1 VTSAIETIRQPPSRT
16 LGTWPTPVTTLS
28 RGGLGEILVK
38 RDDLSGY
45 GRGGVKTR
53 KIESIASHLVDEGY
67 TALAT
72 AVGNVTN
79 LAHDL
84 VPVLRKHGIDA
95 RILVADTPRMAR
107 PDRGRLFAGLESSV
121 RLVGPSYVAVAA
133 RLARYVRQI
142 RRGGGRAFFAPPSL
156 AHPVGVMATAHG
168 FLEMV
173 AQVDAMDVPPLRTVF
188 ITAASGTTLAGFVL
202 AENLLRRQGHAPIEV
217 IGVQVYPGAVRRW
230 VHGLIRWT
238 EHALGERTHVPYG
251 RIVVRR
257 EALHGGFGRYP
268 PALARLSHE
277 LSDRHGLRID
287 PIFGAKTWSV
297 MEGHLAH
304 GRDAGSVLYWHC
316 GYTPDWERLGA
327 VG

>member
-1 VTSAIETIRQPPSRT
+1 MTSAIEAIRRPPSRA
-16 LGTWPTPVTTLS
+16 LGTWPTPVTTLN
-28 RGGLGEILVK
+28 RPGVGEILIK

-53 KIESIASHLVDEGY
+53 KIERMAGHLIDEGY

-84 VPVLRKHGIDA
+84 VPVLAQHDIAA
-95 RILVADTPRMAR
+95 RIFVADTPRMRSA
-107 PDRGRLFAGLESSV
+107 DRGRLFAGLESSV
-121 RLVGPSYVAVAA
+121 RLVGPSYVSVAA
-133 RLARYVRQI
+133 RLARYLRQI
-142 RRGGGRAFFAPPSL
+142 RSSGGRGFFAPPSL
-156 AHPVGVMATAHG
+156 AHPVGVTATAHG

-173 AQVDAMDVPPLRTVF
+173 AQVDAMDVPQLRTVF

-202 AENLLRRQGHAPIEV
+202 AENLLRHEGHPPIDV
-217 IGVQVYPGAVRRW
+217 VGVQVYPGAVRRW
-230 VHGLIRWT
+230 VYGLVRWT
-238 EHALGERTHVPYG
+238 EHALGAPTHTPY
-251 RIVVRR
+251 RQIVVRR

-277 LSDRHGLRID
+277 LADRHDLRID

-297 MEGHLAH
+297 MEEHLAQQ
-304 GRDAGSVLYWHC
+304 RTAGSVLYWHC
-316 GYTPDWERLGA
+316 GYTPDWERLG
-327 VG
+327 GGG